1 MADPTR
7 PTLRL
12 RMPPASAPAVPGAP
26 AERPA
31 APRAYAPPAGGT
43 GPRPAAG
50 GGGYAGGPR
59 TIVMTPRA
67 PVPLDSCSHA
77 ILEELA
83 ALGLADTPEG

>member
-12 RMPPASAPAVPGAP
+12 RMPPASAPGAAPGTP
-26 AERPA
+26 AGRPA
-31 APRAYAPPAGGT
+31 PKAYASPASGGS
-43 GPRPAAG
+43 
-50 GGGYAGGPR
+50 YAGGPR